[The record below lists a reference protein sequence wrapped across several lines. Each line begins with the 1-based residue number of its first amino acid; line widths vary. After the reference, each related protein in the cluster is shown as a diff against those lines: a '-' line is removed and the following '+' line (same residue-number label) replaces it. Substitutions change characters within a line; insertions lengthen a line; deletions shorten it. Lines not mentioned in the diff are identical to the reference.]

1 MYYVINMVTNETVFV
16 SRSLEY
22 AEVIQDLAEKEFLGY
37 EYVIYEKELKEKLD
51 SYEPSIWKEK
61 K

>member
-1 MYYVINMVTNETVFV
+1 MYYVINMITNETVFV

-37 EYVIYEKELKEKLD
+37 EYVIYKKELKERLD